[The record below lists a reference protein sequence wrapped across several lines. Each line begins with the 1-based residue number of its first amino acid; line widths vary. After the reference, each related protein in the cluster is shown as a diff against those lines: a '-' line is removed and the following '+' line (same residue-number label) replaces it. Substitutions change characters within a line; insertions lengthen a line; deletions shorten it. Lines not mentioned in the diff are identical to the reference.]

1 MIKFKFC
8 FQLLY
13 CKITQIMTDD
23 LENSSILLVQK
34 CAIRILDFKTCFK
47 RHEAIP
53 FWNTTTFTNENYG
66 LMNIETLL
74 LRS

>member
-1 MIKFKFC
+1 MKFKLF

-13 CKITQIMTDD
+13 CKITKIMTDN

-53 FWNTTTFTNENYG
+53 FRNTTTCTNENYG